1 VVPIEVLGRPIDEA
15 ALGRPASHD
24 PFPAAA
30 KRGGRLLVVARH
42 DREKSLDRLIR
53 IFDEHVAAKAPEA
66 TLTLLGD
73 GALHEGL
80 KDQAARSRS
89 CQRIFLPGE
98 VAFGELVDWYRNADL
113 FVYTSLSE
121 TFGNVVNEAL
131 YCGLPVVA
139 FDDRMGVAS
148 QVRDGENGRL
158 IAPGT
163 ATAEADWGRSC
174 LDLLGDRTLRA
185 TLGARGAALAAERGQ
200 LDTVLARLELLMEI
214 ARQHCLDTVVTPL
227 ATLSRA
233 EQERSLRSSLRW
245 WRFWNSLFISLSYA
259 ANLDRLPH
267 RLALAIARRSPDRR
281 RHR

>member
-1 VVPIEVLGRPIDEA
+1 
-15 ALGRPASHD
+15 
-24 PFPAAA
+24 
-30 KRGGRLLVVARH
+30 VVARH

-53 IFDEHVAAKAPEA
+53 LFDEHVAAKAPDA

-73 GALHEGL
+73 GALHGRL
-80 KDQAARSRS
+80 KDQASRSRS
-89 CQRIFLPGE
+89 RQRIFLPGE
-98 VAFGELVDWYRNADL
+98 VAFGALADWYRNADV

-148 QVRDGENGRL
+148 QVQDGANGRL

-174 LDLLGDRTLRA
+174 LDLLGDPARRA
-185 TLGARGAALAAERGQ
+185 TLGQRAAALAAERGR
-200 LDTVLARLELLMEI
+200 LDTVLERLELLMER
-214 ARQHCLDTVVTPL
+214 ARQHCRATVVAPL
-227 ATLSRA
+227 AALSQA

-245 WRFWNSLFISLSYA
+245 WCLWNSLFISLSYS
-259 ANLDRLPH
+259 ANLDRLPG
-267 RLALAIARRSPDRR
+267 RLAQAVAHRSSDAHMSSDRR
-281 RHR
+281 HQG